1 MRPFTITPR
10 QNPARR
16 LSRVHAFE
24 AQGVTL
30 RSPARSWSGVR
41 FDDGVVVFALRECD
55 VEGHDDGF
63 SCLLWAPPT
72 EGTTQWVDRP
82 SRHERLEHCRLA
94 LVHGGADGLLVCGDA
109 ALVEPDAIL
118 ALRVDKRREGDWA
131 PWGLAAP
138 ARTPRGGTGTP
149 FARLFATPHAAQP
162 IHRKPHTPC

>member
-30 RSPARSWSGVR
+30 RYPARSWSGVR

-63 SCLLWAPPT
+63 SCLLWAPRS
-72 EGTTQWVDRP
+72 E
-82 SRHERLEHCRLA
+82 EHTSELQSPCNLVCRL
-94 LVHGGADGLLVCGDA
+94 LLEKKNAGH
-109 ALVEPDAIL
+109 
-118 ALRVDKRREGDWA
+118 
-131 PWGLAAP
+131 
-138 ARTPRGGTGTP
+138 ARQR
-149 FARLFATPHAAQP
+149 
-162 IHRKPHTPC
+162 